1 MATPEE
7 EMESPRLMRLLPGG
21 DAPARPEVAWA
32 VLILLALG
40 ITMGVRK
47 GFKPVLSAEH
57 VHSSTLSAVNTFLAV
72 IVVGGLWRVASAE
85 LVDSDNPWLEATGK
99 AMSYVY

>member
-21 DAPARPEVAWA
+21 EAPARPEVA
-32 VLILLALG
+32 VGILLLLALG
-40 ITMGVRK
+40 VTLGVRK
-47 GFKPVLSAEH
+47 GFKPVLSSEH
-57 VHSSTLSAVNTFLAV
+57 VHSSALSAVNTFLAV

-85 LVDSDNPWLEATGK
+85 LVDSDNEWVAAAGK